1 MRKFL
6 GVLAFLTIAALG
18 VGRAQTVCTT
28 AAPCTVMPTASG
40 VQVNLTWSA
49 SSTPGVSYAVY
60 RSPSSGVSYVQINV
74 SPVTTLAYS
83 DMTVTPGASYNYI
96 VEAVLNGANSAPSNV
111 APVTLPLVP
120 GAPTNLTATQ

>member
-18 VGRAQTVCTT
+18 VGRAQTNLQALPAAT
-28 AAPCTVMPTASG
+28 AAQYYA
-40 VQVNLTWSA
+40 VNLTWSA